1 MIKALVA
8 YKGVKSKENMDLVY
22 KVLEIKE
29 RIKWKLGDVVVVAQ
43 MFGLIV

>member
-1 MIKALVA
+1 MIKALVS

-29 RIKWKLGDVVVVAQ
+29 RIK
-43 MFGLIV
+43 